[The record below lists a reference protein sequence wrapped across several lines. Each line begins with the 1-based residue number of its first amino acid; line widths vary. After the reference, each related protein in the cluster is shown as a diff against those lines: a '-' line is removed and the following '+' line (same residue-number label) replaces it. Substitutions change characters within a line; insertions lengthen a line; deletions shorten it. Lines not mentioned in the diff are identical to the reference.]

1 MRKGLFI
8 VMGLMGLSVLL
19 SSCSGYGSRKHRIP
33 KIESFEILTL
43 SETGMRG
50 NTEEWEI
57 QKTEEGAVYTR
68 YSGAWRFNDDV
79 EREDCIVFRTEGDE
93 AFTARLLEILNDCKV
108 GQWNGFSGPNPKG
121 VRDGTMFDMNGYVN
135 DHVRFSASGSNNYPK
150 EYREFKN
157 ALKALETE
165 E

>member
-1 MRKGLFI
+1 MRQTVKEGCIMRKGLFI

-19 SSCSGYGSRKHRIP
+19 SSCSGYGSRKDRIP

-68 YSGAWRFNDDV
+68 YSGTWRFNDDV
-79 EREDCIVFRTEGDE
+79 EREDCIVSKDGHVLFLPTPE
-93 AFTARLLEILNDCKV
+93 AFRYSV
-108 GQWNGFSGPNPKG
+108 
-121 VRDGTMFDMNGYVN
+121 
-135 DHVRFSASGSNNYPK
+135 
-150 EYREFKN
+150 
-157 ALKALETE
+157 
-165 E
+165 